1 MIEGEADVLGCCLQ
15 MMAMQAAH
23 NLTKRSCW
31 RLLLPLPAGVL
42 HVSSAQAA
50 SCLER
55 FPSLLVES
63 GMPPAPAAL
72 PPLQDVLGGA
82 EPALA
87 QRAGS
92 STGGSATAPTVVRE
106 ALCLA
111 TPPDSPVE
119 NRLFGQAPPA
129 ARSSTTSAGWS
140 SPFSGGPNN
149 TARGASSNSSSPL
162 GPGRLLPP
170 QEAAAEELFQL
181 EGGSAAVAY
190 QYSVAHR
197 ETLAASAA
205 VRRRRRRALL
215 RLVREG
221 RVLACNLLSSLSSW
235 DDDDNNDSTGNS
247 SAASD
252 GSDTE

>member
-1 MIEGEADVLGCCLQ
+1 MPFAEDGHASSSSTHKAVLL
-15 MMAMQAAH
+15 AAY
-23 NLTKRSCW
+23 TAAA
-31 RLLLPLPAGVL
+31 PAAAGVL

-50 SCLER
+50 SCLEK

-63 GMPPAPAAL
+63 GTPPAPSAL
-72 PPLQDVLGGA
+72 PPLQDVLGAGA
-82 EPALA
+82 GPALA

-92 STGGSATAPTVVRE
+92 SSTGGSAAPTTVVRE

-129 ARSSTTSAGWS
+129 GRSSTTSGWS
-140 SPFSGGPNN
+140 SPFSGPNN
-149 TARGASSNSSSPL
+149 NANRGANSSNSSNSPL
-162 GPGRLLPP
+162 GPTGRLLP
-170 QEAAAEELFQL
+170 QEAAEELLYQL

-235 DDDDNNDSTGNS
+235 DDDENNNSSDGNS

-252 GSDTE
+252 GSDSDTE